1 MHKVCA
7 QYPALWILGAKYV
20 LTFTNSNYIKKYYLS
35 TFTDRT
41 TDMMRGY
48 KAFQKSQVC

>member
-41 TDMMRGY
+41 TDMMRGD